1 MNVFF
6 MGYIYRYVYVFN
18 HSRISSVVRALDC
31 RAAGHLF
38 DSQDRTNTQGLKM
51 TEK

>member
-1 MNVFF
+1 MNIFF

-38 DSQDRTNTQGLKM
+38 DSRDRTNTQGLKM